1 MDRRIGLFGGTYDPV
16 HNGHI
21 SAAESFLNSKLV
33 DSLWI
38 LLNPAPPHKSEAD
51 FAPYSC
57 RLKMLR
63 KAFNFNQRIKISDV
77 ETRLPKPCYTVQ
89 TLRYLTESY
98 PDSTFYLCIGYD
110 SFASFQSWYE
120 WEQILKLC
128 TLLVVNRPSGGAE
141 PKNDKLLD
149 NAVFIEHQPMEVS
162 SSEIRTRIAEGKPIT
177 RLVPHSVEKFI
188 KEERLYE

>member
-21 SAAESFLNSKLV
+21 SAAESFLNSKLI
-33 DSLWI
+33 DSLCI
-38 LLNPAPPHKSEAD
+38 LLNPAPPHKPEAD

-63 KAFNFNQRIKISDV
+63 KSFNCNQRIKISDV

-89 TLRYLTESY
+89 TLRYLTENY
-98 PDSTFYLCIGYD
+98 PGSTFYLCIGYD

-141 PKNDKLLD
+141 PENRKLSD

-162 SSEIRTRIAEGKPIT
+162 SSEIRTRIAEGKPIAQ
-177 RLVPHSVEKFI
+177 LVPHTVEKFI
-188 KEERLYE
+188 KKEGLYK